1 MDLFAGSGTTLE
13 AARINGRNF
22 VGVDRCPLTV
32 NLARRRLAGSEYRLI
47 LPPCEGAPRC
57 EASVE
62 PGVGLLPRD
71 AQRIRPG
78 AGRDAGGRGGHGRRG
93 QLVGR
98 LSARGMA
105 YHCMAQF
112 ARSRREPALKLE
124 LDAPVYAGDLALC
137 VGDITG
143 KSFYY
148 RLDPNR

>member
-13 AARINGRNF
+13 AARLNGRNF

-32 NLARRRLAGSEYRLI
+32 NLARRRLEGSEYCLI
-47 LPPCEGAPRC
+47 LPPGEGAPRC
-57 EASVE
+57 EAAVE
-62 PGVGLLPRD
+62 PGVGFYRVTLSAFDPE
-71 AQRIRPG
+71 PG
-78 AGRDAGGRGGHGRRG
+78 AMPEGVAGMDAVDNWSVGYLRGDG
-93 QLVGR
+93 
-98 LSARGMA
+98 